1 MANLLA
7 SRKCAVLTSD
17 SFKEALYLNEGCTHR
32 SRARGEV
39 QGSMRPLIKAE
50 HPSPVFRM
58 HLKSQRHRSLKLAES
73 PVIKS
78 CQVLLRPQRTGPPPD
93 RLLGGGADQAL
104 AGGEAPPASSGLH
117 LVRPGTHTVTA
128 PKGTG
133 GEFTQYPNAVENPDL
148 ARPKCRRGME
158 NYCLNRLG

>member
-50 HPSPVFRM
+50 HPSPVFRT
-58 HLKSQRHRSLKLAES
+58 HLKSQRGRSLKLAES
-73 PVIKS
+73 PVVRRCCGLS
-78 CQVLLRPQRTGPPPD
+78 GPALRLTGCWGAGVA
-93 RLLGGGADQAL
+93 RRGLGERRPGFFGFFLGPAPCL
-104 AGGEAPPASSGLH
+104 AGLAHSH
-117 LVRPGTHTVTA
+117 RPERHRRRVH
-128 PKGTG
+128 PVS
-133 GEFTQYPNAVENPDL
+133 EC
-148 ARPKCRRGME
+148 CRKP
-158 NYCLNRLG
+158 